1 MQIHLW
7 QTAYTIDT
15 TSHLWRTLTDI
26 KELKCDPLITSRPK
40 HDNRVQGRKIKLAP
54 EQRKQHDE
62 PFVYVYGRPHTKG
75 KEEKHTKM
83 QEHLVTN
90 HAKLHVIR

>member
-1 MQIHLW
+1 MQIQPTAKTLQTSLYLW
-7 QTAYTIDT
+7 
-15 TSHLWRTLTDI
+15 HTLSDI
-26 KELKCDPLITSRPK
+26 KELKCDPLITSRSK
-40 HDNRVQGRKIKLAP
+40 YDNRVQGRKIKLAP

-62 PFVYVYGRPHTKG
+62 PFVHVYGRPHTKG
-75 KEEKHTKM
+75 KEEKTHTM